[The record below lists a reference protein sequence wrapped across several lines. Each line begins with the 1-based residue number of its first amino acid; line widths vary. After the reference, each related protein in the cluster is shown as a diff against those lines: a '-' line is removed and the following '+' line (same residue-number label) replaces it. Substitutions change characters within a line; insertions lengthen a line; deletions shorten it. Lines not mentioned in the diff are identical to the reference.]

1 MVILDEYIKIIGRHA
16 IEKEIAKQNREIKCR
31 EREEKESRRVVDSQI
46 IVDRI
51 PQRSSDKHAKVEFM
65 DS

>member
-1 MVILDEYIKIIGRHA
+1 MQLK
-16 IEKEIAKQNREIKCR
+16 KKLQKNR

-51 PQRSSDKHAKVEFM
+51 LQRSSDKHAKVEFM

>member
-1 MVILDEYIKIIGRHA
+1 MKKKLQKS
-16 IEKEIAKQNREIKCR
+16 REIKCR

>member
-1 MVILDEYIKIIGRHA
+1 MNIWKLFEGMQLK
-16 IEKEIAKQNREIKCR
+16 KKLQKNREIKCR

-51 PQRSSDKHAKVEFM
+51 LQRSSDKHAKVEFM

>member
-1 MVILDEYIKIIGRHA
+1 M
-16 IEKEIAKQNREIKCR
+16 EIKCR
-31 EREEKESRRVVDSQI
+31 EREEKESRKVVDSQI